1 MARPSTYND
10 GRVYFVARGRQ
21 AARRPVEDRYSTVH
35 PIIRGFPTAE
45 EFLVAVKREMKIRCY
60 RKGSIKQYMSRLNC
74 FFGLVRLSSQPGYQ
88 RNSSGVS

>member
-45 EFLVAVKREMKIRCY
+45 ELRLVCRRLEKIRDC
-60 RKGSIKQYMSRLNC
+60 RMCQIGMKS
-74 FFGLVRLSSQPGYQ
+74 FG
-88 RNSSGVS
+88 